1 MSKIKKTQISA
12 TIDIGV
18 YNWLLRQDGK
28 LSTNINMILK
38 NHMEAADIP
47 RKPVKIPLIE
57 LKGDDY
63 DNYMMDHMAKI
74 NAELDRMQ
82 ELEFSS

>member
-28 LSTNINMILK
+28 LSSNINRILK
-38 NHMEAADIP
+38 EHITATDAAPISK
-47 RKPVKIPLIE
+47 KPLALLMGEEKELYIE
-57 LKGDDY
+57 
-63 DNYMMDHMAKI
+63 DHMARI
-74 NAELDRMQ
+74 NAELDRM
-82 ELEFSS
+82 ERER